1 MVVIG
6 MCKVVLRTFLM
17 NNLYKDIQFA
27 FNLTQLK
34 QIYQTVRKIENLDIM
49 KAGGLTHNHIIVV
62 QAIQIIIKYIDMM

>member
-1 MVVIG
+1 MY
-6 MCKVVLRTFLM
+6 KVVLRTFLM

-49 KAGGLTHNHIIVV
+49 KAGGLTHNHIIVL

>member
-17 NNLYKDIQFA
+17 NNLYKYIQFT
-27 FNLTQLK
+27 FNTTQLK

-62 QAIQIIIKYIDMM
+62 QAIQIIINYIDMM